1 MESTHIKLTQ
11 DQENAAKEL
20 MAHQDNAV
28 HRSNYD
34 LIWIDPKIFNNEQNG
49 ENKVYCKVLTQMGYK
64 SLQLYDDLKILKT
77 TIQAKSKNK
86 ASEYEGAPPEK
97 KEKYYFLII
106 TSGKFAKDLIQMV
119 KSDENLKD
127 VTKIFVFTRDY
138 NRSKEFIENDPEIV
152 SGIVENFHSL
162 STGINQ
168 ELSKI

>member
-1 MESTHIKLTQ
+1 MH
-11 DQENAAKEL
+11 
-20 MAHQDNAV
+20 V
-28 HRSNYD
+28 
-34 LIWIDPKIFNNEQNG
+34 F
-49 ENKVYCKVLTQMGYK
+49 V
-64 SLQLYDDLKILKT
+64 
-77 TIQAKSKNK
+77 
-86 ASEYEGAPPEK
+86 EK

-119 KSDENLKD
+119 KADENLKD

-138 NRSKEFIENDPEIV
+138 NRSKCFIENDPEIV